1 MSSIR
6 RFVPALLVVV
16 LAACAQQASTSGP
29 VDPRAD
35 THCEL
40 DGMTLADYPGP
51 KGQIH
56 YVDGKTAYFCDTL
69 ELLSMLL
76 HPEQVRAIAGAYTQD
91 MARADWE
98 HPQGNWIDATKAVY
112 VRGARRNGS
121 MGPTLA
127 SFAERADAQA
137 FAHQFGGEVLS
148 YAEIKPEMV
157 RLDGAAG
164 GDMGM

>member
-6 RFVPALLVVV
+6 RFVPAFLMVL
-16 LAACAQQASTSGP
+16 LAACVQQAATMEP
-29 VDPRAD
+29 VEPRAD

-51 KGQIH
+51 KGQIR
-56 YVDGKTAYFCDTL
+56 YAEGKTAYFCDTL

-76 HPEQVRAIAGAYTQD
+76 HPELVRPMAGAYTQD
-91 MARADWE
+91 MGHADWE
-98 HPQGNWIDATKAVY
+98 HPQGNWIDATKAIY

-127 SFAERADAQA
+127 SFAERADAEA
-137 FAHQFGGEVLS
+137 FAHQFGGEVLT
-148 YAEIKPEMV
+148 YAQITPEMV